1 MENEPIL
8 LRIDPFIW
16 EDPNLNY
23 PEKIIVNLV
32 LSFTLRGECC
42 TLSDEWIASKFGWQP
57 GFVKDV
63 IGLLFQRDLLVLS
76 NEWGGVRNL
85 SIYIPG
91 KDNPCQ
97 DVFTVDGIEV

>member
-8 LRIDPFIW
+8 LRIDPSIW
-16 EDPNLNY
+16 ADPNLNY

-32 LSFTLRGECC
+32 LSFTLRNECC

-63 IGLLFQRDLLVLS
+63 IGLLSQRDLLVLN
-76 NEWGGVRNL
+76 NEWGGARNL
-85 SIYIPG
+85 SIFIPG

-97 DVFTVDGIEV
+97 DVFTVDGVEV

>member
-16 EDPNLNY
+16 SDPNLNY

-42 TLSDEWIASKFGWQP
+42 NLSDEWIGSKFGWTP
-57 GFVKDV
+57 EFVKDV
-63 IGLLFQRDLLVLS
+63 IKLLTTRGLIVMDKQ
-76 NEWGGVRNL
+76 WGGLRNL
-85 SIYIPG
+85 SIHIPG

-97 DVFTVDGIEV
+97 DVFTVDAVEV

>member
-1 MENEPIL
+1 MENDPIL

-23 PEKIIVNLV
+23 PEKILVNLV

-42 TLSDEWIASKFGWQP
+42 TLSDEWIASKFGWHP
-57 GFVKDV
+57 GFVKSV
-63 IGLLFQRDLLVLS
+63 IELLSQRDLLVLS

-85 SIYIPG
+85 SIFIPG

-97 DVFTVDGIEV
+97 DVFTVDGVEV